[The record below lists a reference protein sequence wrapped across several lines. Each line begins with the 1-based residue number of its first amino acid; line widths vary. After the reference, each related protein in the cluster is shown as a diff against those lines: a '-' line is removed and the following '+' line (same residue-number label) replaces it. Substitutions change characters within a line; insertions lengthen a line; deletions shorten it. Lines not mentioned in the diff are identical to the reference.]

1 MLLNLNPTLEA
12 ILIIGM
18 EKKNEGILEINQV
31 FQDNWA
37 VKLPWLEVVLG
48 FNGKMHFIK
57 CRMCTHIKGR

>member
-31 FQDNWA
+31 FQDNRA

-48 FNGKMHFIK
+48 FNGKMHFIM
-57 CRMCTHIKGR
+57 CQMCTHIKGR